1 MELQRQEY
9 PAMLVPVPS
18 LRRRPLADHP
28 QASLQPPQAVR
39 ILNDRLHH
47 IRALNAD
54 VADWF
59 QVRSLLGFQGVAL
72 RILLRNAGA
81 SRKPTLLGC
90 RSLQASR

>member
-1 MELQRQEY
+1 
-9 PAMLVPVPS
+9 MLVPVPS

-39 ILNDRLHH
+39 VLNDRLHH

-59 QVRSLLGFQGVAL
+59 QVRSLLGSEDEDAKNSAQERRRIEEAYVAGL
-72 RILLRNAGA
+72 QRLAN
-81 SRKPTLLGC
+81 KPLSQDNLELG
-90 RSLQASR
+90 